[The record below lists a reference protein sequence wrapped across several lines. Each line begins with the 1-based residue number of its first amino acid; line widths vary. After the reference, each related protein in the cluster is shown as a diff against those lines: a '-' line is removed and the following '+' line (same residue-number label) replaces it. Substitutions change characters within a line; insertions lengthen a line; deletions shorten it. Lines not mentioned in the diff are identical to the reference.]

1 MRKKGC
7 RWFVSAGVFWLVML
21 VLGFSSPCRPEVS
34 GRDRIVSEITVL
46 VQDPSPDAP
55 KLQALAKR
63 LIFIDVGD
71 PFSIDALQ
79 ESIEALKRSGLFRKV
94 HVPDPMD
101 VPGGRKVVFE
111 LTSFSLIKAIEI
123 DGEFPLL
130 ERDVLNAMD
139 IRVADPFDPKK
150 VSKWEKDILRRFQDD
165 GYIHP
170 QVHVAARQ
178 DPADGRTLV
187 TVSIEKGPYYRVHR
201 VTLEGNRFFSDM
213 GLLPRLKTWQALTL
227 FAGMSRFVKADL
239 KRDVKTVIN
248 LYRDHGYADVTVE
261 PAVEKDAE
269 NKTVDIVLRIR
280 EGPRYEILFTG
291 NTAFS
296 DATLKK
302 ELPLFQR
309 GNKGDLALKRGI
321 RTIQNRYKNAGFSRV
336 EVNVSDE
343 TEKRDD
349 RFVRSIRIRIDE
361 GPRFLVK
368 RLAIQGNR
376 AIEEERIK
384 DKLLTRP
391 PGLRASGAFSSQT
404 WEEDKRAVKELYYQN
419 GYRKITLKD
428 TVTIEKDPEK
438 NLRWVDILLHIE
450 EGVQTLVGDVAF
462 HGLSVL
468 TKEEAMRLVSLT
480 PGVPYREY
488 MVTSD
493 KNALAAVISEKGY
506 PYSGVSAATTLR
518 DQETVADILYEIHE
532 GPFVTVGGIY
542 VRGNF
547 RTRKSVIADRLA
559 IRQEEVFSLKKIF
572 ESTRNV
578 SRIQALEGADL
589 QLVGYEEKKDE
600 VDVMFHVAEKRPYL
614 FEIGAGYDT
623 AREYYLLGRLE
634 NRNLLGVNKR
644 IWLGGDYSRI
654 SHRGEAG
661 ISDPDFFR
669 SGISASGTLF
679 TEKQEKKNQIF
690 GIRNYGGTLGFQ
702 KPVSETVRAGLA
714 FRYEARKQYRLNDE
728 PIPPED
734 QEQYEPR
741 TLFVVTPSL
750 DYTSVD
756 STIRP
761 KKGFIARTSVD
772 ASKGL
777 DNTIDDFFRYRL
789 EARYYYTPVN
799 RLTLAARAGAGLMHA
814 YSPGDDVAD
823 DQLFYLGGLGSV
835 RGFHENKLRTDA
847 AGNAM
852 GGRVELFG
860 NMEARY
866 ALGAGF
872 EASLF
877 YDFGAVRDAEKEE
890 GDDGFRS
897 SLGVG
902 LSYITPVGPIS
913 LMYGHK
919 LDRKEDESAGR
930 IHFSI
935 GYTF

>member
-1 MRKKGC
+1 VGLS
-7 RWFVSAGVFWLVML
+7 WVAVFF
-21 VLGFSSPCRPEVS
+21 FSFPFLSRAEDT
-34 GRDRIVSEITVL
+34 GQEAIVSDVNIQVH
-46 VQDPSPDAP
+46 DPSPDAP
-55 KLQALAKR
+55 ILEALAHR
-63 LIFIDVGD
+63 LIVIRPGD
-71 PFSIDALQ
+71 PFSIEAIQ
-79 ESIEALKRSGLFRKV
+79 ESIEGLKRSGLFQKI
-94 HVPDPMD
+94 HVPDPLD
-101 VPGGRKVVFE
+101 ARNRVALVFE
-111 LTSFSLIKAIEI
+111 LTPYSLIKKIKI

-139 IRVADPFDPKK
+139 IRVGDPFDPKK
-150 VSKWEKDILRRFQDD
+150 VAKWEKDILQRFQDD

-170 QVHVAARQ
+170 QVRVAARQ
-178 DPADGRTLV
+178 DPEDGRTLV
-187 TVSIEKGPYYRVHR
+187 TVSIRKGPYYRVHR

-213 GLLPRLKTWQALTL
+213 GLLPRLKTWQASAL

-239 KRDVKTVIN
+239 ERDVKIVIK
-248 LYRDHGYADVTVE
+248 LYRDQGYADVTVE
-261 PAVEKDAE
+261 PAVEKDSK
-269 NKTVDIVLRIR
+269 NKTVEIVFRIQ
-280 EGPRYEILFTG
+280 EGPRYEILFAG

-296 DATLKK
+296 DAALKK
-302 ELPLFQR
+302 DLPLFQR

-321 RTIQNRYKNAGFSRV
+321 RTIQNRYKKAGFSQV
-336 EVNVSDE
+336 EVDVSDE
-343 TEKRDD
+343 TDKTAD
-349 RFVRSIRIRIDE
+349 RSVRSIRIRIDE
-361 GPRFLVK
+361 GPRFLVR
-368 RLAIQGNR
+368 RLVIEGNR
-376 AIEEERIK
+376 AVEEERIK

-404 WEEDKRAVKELYYQN
+404 WEDDKRAVKQLYYQS
-419 GYRKITLKD
+419 GYRKAKLRETL
-428 TVTIEKDPEK
+428 TVEKDPEK
-438 NLRWVDILLHIE
+438 NLQWVDILLHIE
-450 EGVQTLVGDVAF
+450 EGVQTVVGDVTF
-462 HGLSVL
+462 RGLSVL
-468 TKEEAMRLVSLT
+468 TEEEAMRLVSLK

-488 MVTSD
+488 MVTND
-493 KNALAAVISEKGY
+493 KIPLAAAISEKGH
-506 PYSGVSAATTLR
+506 PYSVVSAGTVLR
-518 DQETVADILYEIHE
+518 DGETVADILYEIHE
-532 GPFVTVGGIY
+532 GPFVTVGSIY

-547 RTRKSVIADRLA
+547 MTRKSVIADRLA
-559 IRQEEVFSLKKIF
+559 IRQEEAFSLKKLF
-572 ESTRNV
+572 ASTRNV

-589 QLVGYEEKKDE
+589 RLVGYEEKKDE
-600 VDVMFHVAEKRPYL
+600 VDVVFHVAEKKPYL

-634 NRNLLGVNKR
+634 NRNLLGINKR
-644 IWLGGDYSRI
+644 IWMGGDYSRI

-661 ISDPDFFR
+661 ITDPDFFR

-690 GIRNYGGTLGFQ
+690 GIRNYGGTLGFH

-714 FRYEARKQYRLNDE
+714 FRYEAREQYRLNDE

-761 KKGFIARTSVD
+761 KKGFIVRTSVD

-777 DNTIDDFFRYRL
+777 DSTLDDFFRYRL
-789 EARYYYTPVN
+789 EARYYHTPVN
-799 RLTLAARAGAGLMHA
+799 RLTLAARAGAGLIHA
-814 YSPGDDVAD
+814 YSPDDDVAD

-835 RGFHENKLRTDA
+835 RGFDENKLRTDA

-860 NMEARY
+860 NLEARY

-890 GDDGFRS
+890 GDDSFRS
-897 SLGVG
+897 AVGVG
-902 LSYITPVGPIS
+902 VSYITPVGPIS

>member
-1 MRKKGC
+1 MCKKGC
-7 RWFVSAGVFWLVML
+7 RWFVFVGLFWFAVFFF
-21 VLGFSSPCRPEVS
+21 GFPFLSRAEDNGQEP
-34 GRDRIVSEITVL
+34 IVSDINIQVY
-46 VQDPSPDAP
+46 DSSPDAP
-55 KLQALAKR
+55 KLEALARR
-63 LIFIDVGD
+63 LIFLKAGA
-71 PFSIDALQ
+71 PFAIDALR
-79 ESIEALKRSGLFRKV
+79 ESIEALKRSGLFQKI
-94 HVPDPMD
+94 HVPDPLEARNR
-101 VPGGRKVVFE
+101 VALVFE
-111 LTSFSLIKAIEI
+111 LTPYSLIKKIKI

-139 IRVADPFDPKK
+139 IRAGDPFDPKK
-150 VSKWEKDILRRFQDD
+150 VAEWKKEILQRFQDD

-170 QVHVAARQ
+170 EVRIAARQ
-178 DPADGRTLV
+178 EPEDGRTLA
-187 TVSIEKGPYYRVHR
+187 TVSIRKGPYYRVHR

-213 GLLPRLKTWQALTL
+213 GLLPRLKIWQASML
-227 FAGMSRFVKADL
+227 FAGMSRFADKDL
-239 KRDVKTVIN
+239 ERDVKTVIN
-248 LYRDHGYADVTVE
+248 LYRDQGYADVTVE
-261 PAVEKDAE
+261 PAVKKDSE
-269 NKTVDIVLRIR
+269 NKTAEIILRIR

-296 DATLKK
+296 DAALKK
-302 ELPLFQR
+302 DLPLFQR

-336 EVNVSDE
+336 AVDVSDE
-343 TEKRDD
+343 TEKTDD
-349 RFVRSIRIRIDE
+349 RSVRSIRIRIDE
-361 GPRFLVK
+361 GPRFLVR
-368 RLAIQGNR
+368 RLVIEGNR
-376 AIEEERIK
+376 AIEAERIK
-384 DKLLTRP
+384 DKLLTRT
-391 PGLRASGAFSSQT
+391 PGLRASGAFSSQK
-404 WEEDKRAVKELYYQN
+404 WEDDKRAVKQLYYQN
-419 GYRKITLKD
+419 GYRKVKLKD
-428 TVTIEKDPEK
+428 TLTVEKDPEK
-438 NLRWVDILLHIE
+438 NLQWVDILLHIE
-450 EGVQTLVGDVAF
+450 EGVQTLVGDVTF
-462 HGLSVL
+462 RGLSVL
-468 TKEEAMRLVSLT
+468 TEEEAMRLVSLA

-488 MVTSD
+488 MVNND
-493 KNALAAVISEKGY
+493 KNVLAAVISEKGH
-506 PYSGVSAATTLR
+506 PYSAVSAGTTLR
-518 DQETVADILYEIHE
+518 DGETVADILYEIHE
-532 GPFVTVGGIY
+532 GPFVTVGSIY

-547 RTRKSVIADRLA
+547 RTRKSVIADRLV
-559 IRQEEVFSLKKIF
+559 IRQEEAFSLKKLF
-572 ESTRNV
+572 ASTRNV
-578 SRIQALEGADL
+578 SGIQALEGADL
-589 QLVGYEEKKDE
+589 QLAGYEEKKDE
-600 VDVMFHVAEKRPYL
+600 VDVVFHVAEKKPYF

-634 NRNLLGVNKR
+634 NRNLLGINKR
-644 IWLGGDYSRI
+644 IWMGGDYSRI

-661 ISDPDFFR
+661 ITDPDFFR
-669 SGISASGTLF
+669 SGISASGSLF
-679 TEKQEKKNQIF
+679 TEKQEKKNQVF
-690 GIRNYGGTLGFQ
+690 GIRNYGGILGFQ

-734 QEQYEPR
+734 REQYEPR

-761 KKGFIARTSVD
+761 KKGFIVRTSVD

-777 DNTIDDFFRYRL
+777 DNTLDDFFRYRL
-789 EARYYYTPVN
+789 EARYYYTPLN
-799 RLTLAARAGAGLMHA
+799 RLTLAARAGAGLIHA
-814 YSPGDDVAD
+814 YSAEDAVAG

-835 RGFHENKLRTDA
+835 RGFDENKLRTDA

-860 NMEARY
+860 NAEARY

-897 SLGVG
+897 AVGVG